1 MKKINP
7 IDTHS
12 LTNGAHYNFMEA
24 IYTNLNSILLY
35 GEKLKTELPAFKT
48 ALDSEDAV
56 LVLSRKSD
64 KTDEIANADKARDN
78 AYVGYKYTVKGFTY
92 LGSGAQYEAAK
103 VLTQH
108 LTDYQ
113 IDTQMSLS
121 RQTGLMTNLIEDLES
136 TYSEQ
141 IESLGLTP
149 FVTMMKNGNEKVKS
163 GLQSRDNERAGQTKA
178 AMLSAR
184 ADTDAAYQSI
194 VDKINALYLVDT
206 TNTNEYVTT
215 IDEINAQIKHYKEQ
229 ELTKKSTQQENNGN
243 DGTTYQPFYPKYL

>member
-1 MKKINP
+1 MKKINT

-64 KTDEIANADKARDN
+64 KTDDIANADKARDN
-78 AYVGYKYTVKGFTY
+78 AYVGYKYAVKGFTY

-108 LTDYQ
+108 LTDFQ
-113 IDTQMSLS
+113 IDTKMSLS

-141 IESLGLTP
+141 VESLGLTP
-149 FVTMMKNGNEKVKS
+149 FVTMMKDGNEKVKV
-163 GLQSRDNERAGQTKA
+163 GLLSRDNERAGQTKA
-178 AMLSAR
+178 AMLAAR
-184 ADTDAAYQSI
+184 ADTDAAYQTI

-206 TNTNEYVTT
+206 TNTDEYATT
-215 IDEINAQIKHYKEQ
+215 IDEINAQIKRYREQ
-229 ELTKKSTQQENNGN
+229 ELSKKSTKEK
-243 DGTTYQPFYPKYL
+243 DGTAGDETPAEA

>member
-1 MKKINP
+1 MKKINT

-35 GEKLKTELPAFKT
+35 GEKLRTELPAFKT
-48 ALDSEDAV
+48 ALDNEDAV
-56 LVLSRKSD
+56 LVLSRKSN

-78 AYVGYKYTVKGFTY
+78 AYVGYKYAVKGFTY

-121 RQTGLMTNLIEDLES
+121 RQTGLMTNFIEDLES

-141 IESLGLTP
+141 VESLGLTP
-149 FVTMMKNGNEKVKS
+149 FVTMMKDGNEKVKA

-184 ADTDAAYQSI
+184 ADTDAAYQII

-206 TNTNEYVTT
+206 TNTDEYATT

-229 ELTKKSTQQENNGN
+229 ELSKKPSK
-243 DGTTYQPFYPKYL
+243 PKEEATGDDTATNA

>member
-35 GEKLKTELPAFKT
+35 GEKLSTELPAFKT
-48 ALDSEDAV
+48 ALDNEDAV
-56 LVLSRKSD
+56 LVLSRKSN

-103 VLTQH
+103 VLSQH

-113 IDTQMSLS
+113 IDTKMSLS
-121 RQTGLMTNLIEDLES
+121 RQTGLMTNFIEDLEA

-149 FVTMMKNGNEKVKS
+149 FVTMMKDGNEKVKA
-163 GLQSRDNERAGQTKA
+163 GLQSRDSERAGQSKA

-184 ADTDAAYQSI
+184 TDTDAAYQSI

-229 ELTKKSTQQENNGN
+229 ELSKKPSKPKEEATGG
-243 DGTTYQPFYPKYL
+243 DTTANA

>member
-1 MKKINP
+1 MKKINT

-12 LTNGAHYNFMEA
+12 LTNGAHFNFMEA

-35 GEKLKTELPAFKT
+35 GEKLSTELPAFKT
-48 ALDSEDAV
+48 ALDNEDAV

-78 AYVGYKYTVKGFTY
+78 AYVGYKYAVKGFTY
-92 LGSGAQYEAAK
+92 LGSGTQYEAAK
-103 VLTQH
+103 ALNQH

-113 IDTQMSLS
+113 IDIKMSLS
-121 RQTGLMTNLIEDLES
+121 RQTGLMSNFIEDLES

-141 IESLGLTP
+141 LESLGLTP

-178 AMLSAR
+178 AMLAAR
-184 ADTDAAYQSI
+184 AETDAAYQTI

-229 ELTKKSTQQENNGN
+229 ELSKKPTKPEEEAAGGN
-243 DGTTYQPFYPKYL
+243 TATNA

>member
-1 MKKINP
+1 MKKINT

-35 GEKLKTELPAFKT
+35 GEKLRTELPAFKT

-56 LVLSRKSD
+56 LVLTRKSN

-78 AYVGYKYTVKGFTY
+78 AYVGYKYAVKGFTY

-121 RQTGLMTNLIEDLES
+121 RQTGLMTNFIEDLES

-141 IESLGLTP
+141 AESLGLTP
-149 FVTMMKNGNEKVKS
+149 FVTMMKNGNEKVKA

-178 AMLSAR
+178 AMLAAR
-184 ADTDAAYQSI
+184 ADTDAAYQTI

-206 TNTNEYVTT
+206 TNTDEYATT
-215 IDEINAQIKHYKEQ
+215 IDEINAQIKRYREQ
-229 ELTKKSTQQENNGN
+229 ELSKKSTKEK
-243 DGTTYQPFYPKYL
+243 DGTAGDETPAEA

>member
-1 MKKINP
+1 MKKINA
-7 IDTHS
+7 IDTHG

-24 IYTNLNSILLY
+24 IYKNLSSILLY

-56 LVLSRKSD
+56 LVLTRKSD
-64 KTDEIANADKARDN
+64 MTDDIANADKHRDN
-78 AYVGYKYTVKGFTY
+78 AFVGYKYIVKGFTY
-92 LGSGAQYEAAK
+92 LGGGAQYEAAK
-103 VLTQH
+103 VLSQH
-108 LTDYQ
+108 LTDFQ
-113 IDTQMSLS
+113 IEIKMPLS
-121 RQTGLMTNLIEDLES
+121 RQTGLMTNFIQDLE
-136 TYSEQ
+136 TKYGEQ
-141 IESLGLTP
+141 VESLGLTP
-149 FVTMMKNGNEKVKS
+149 FVTMMKDGNEKVKA
-163 GLQSRDNERAGQTKA
+163 GLLSRDSQRAGQSKA

-184 ADTDAAYQSI
+184 ADTDAAYQTI

>member
-35 GEKLKTELPAFKT
+35 GEKLSTELPAFKT
-48 ALDSEDAV
+48 ALDNEDAV
-56 LVLSRKSD
+56 LVLSRKSN

-163 GLQSRDNERAGQTKA
+163 GLQSRDNERAGQPCSLPVLKQ
-178 AMLSAR
+178 MLPTR
-184 ADTDAAYQSI
+184 ASSIKSMPCIWLIRPIPTSTSQQS
-194 VDKINALYLVDT
+194 T
-206 TNTNEYVTT
+206 R
-215 IDEINAQIKHYKEQ
+215 
-229 ELTKKSTQQENNGN
+229 STHRSSIIRNKN
-243 DGTTYQPFYPKYL
+243 

>member
-1 MKKINP
+1 MKKINT

-56 LVLSRKSD
+56 LVLTRKSD
-64 KTDEIANADKARDN
+64 KTDEIANADKTRDN
-78 AYVGYKYTVKGFTY
+78 AYVGYKYAVKGFTY

-103 VLTQH
+103 VLSQH

-113 IDTQMSLS
+113 IDTKMSLS

-141 IESLGLTP
+141 VESLGLTP
-149 FVTMMKNGNEKVKS
+149 FVTMMKDGNEKVKA
-163 GLQSRDNERAGQTKA
+163 GLLSRDNERAGQTKA
-178 AMLSAR
+178 AMLAAR
-184 ADTDAAYQSI
+184 ADTDAAYQTI

-206 TNTNEYVTT
+206 TNTNEYATT
-215 IDEINAQIKHYKEQ
+215 IDEINAQIKRYKEQ
-229 ELTKKSTQQENNGN
+229 ELSKKPSKPKEEATGG
-243 DGTTYQPFYPKYL
+243 DTTANA

>member
-1 MKKINP
+1 MKKINT

-35 GEKLKTELPAFKT
+35 GEKLQTEIPVFKT
-48 ALDSEDAV
+48 KLDNENAV

-78 AYVGYKYTVKGFTY
+78 AYVGYKYAVKGFTY

-103 VLTQH
+103 VLSQH

-113 IDTQMSLS
+113 IDTKMSLS
-121 RQTGLMTNLIEDLES
+121 RQTGLMTNFIEDLES

-141 IESLGLTP
+141 VESLGLTP
-149 FVTMMKNGNEKVKS
+149 FVTMMKNGNAKVKA
-163 GLQSRDNERAGQTKA
+163 GLQSRDSERAGQTKA

-184 ADTDAAYQSI
+184 ADTDAAYQTI

-215 IDEINAQIKHYKEQ
+215 IDEINAQIKRYKEQ
-229 ELTKKSTQQENNGN
+229 ELSKKSTKEEDEAAGSE
-243 DGTTYQPFYPKYL
+243 TTTEA

>member
-1 MKKINP
+1 MKKINT

-35 GEKLKTELPAFKT
+35 GEKLRTELPAFKT
-48 ALDSEDAV
+48 ALDNEDAV
-56 LVLSRKSD
+56 LVLSRKSN

-121 RQTGLMTNLIEDLES
+121 RQTGLMTNFIEDLES

-141 IESLGLTP
+141 VESLGLTP
-149 FVTMMKNGNEKVKS
+149 FVTI
-163 GLQSRDNERAGQTKA
+163 DNERAGQTKA
-178 AMLSAR
+178 AMLAAR
-184 ADTDAAYQSI
+184 ADTDAAYQTI

-206 TNTNEYVTT
+206 TNTDEYATT
-215 IDEINAQIKHYKEQ
+215 IDEINAQIKRYREQ
-229 ELTKKSTQQENNGN
+229 ELSKKSTKEEDEAAG
-243 DGTTYQPFYPKYL
+243 DETPAEA

>member
-1 MKKINP
+1 MKKINT

-35 GEKLKTELPAFKT
+35 GEKLRTELPAFKT
-48 ALDSEDAV
+48 ALDNEDAV
-56 LVLSRKSD
+56 LVLSRKSN
-64 KTDEIANADKARDN
+64 KTDEIANADKTRDN

-121 RQTGLMTNLIEDLES
+121 RQTGLMTNFIEDLES

-141 IESLGLTP
+141 VESLGLTP
-149 FVTMMKNGNEKVKS
+149 FVTMMKNGNEKVKA

-178 AMLSAR
+178 AMLAAR
-184 ADTDAAYQSI
+184 ADTDAAYQTI

-206 TNTNEYVTT
+206 TNTDEYATT

-229 ELTKKSTQQENNGN
+229 ELSKKPSKPKEEATGG
-243 DGTTYQPFYPKYL
+243 DTTANA

>member
-1 MKKINP
+1 MKKINT

-35 GEKLKTELPAFKT
+35 GEKLRTELPAFKT
-48 ALDSEDAV
+48 ALDNEDAV
-56 LVLSRKSD
+56 LVLSRKSN

-103 VLTQH
+103 VLSQH

-113 IDTQMSLS
+113 IDTKMSLS
-121 RQTGLMTNLIEDLES
+121 RQTGLMTNFIEDLES

-141 IESLGLTP
+141 VESLGLTP
-149 FVTMMKNGNEKVKS
+149 FVTMMKNGNEKVK
-163 GLQSRDNERAGQTKA
+163 AGF
-178 AMLSAR
+178 
-184 ADTDAAYQSI
+184 
-194 VDKINALYLVDT
+194 KINALYLVDT
-206 TNTNEYVTT
+206 TNTDEYATT

-229 ELTKKSTQQENNGN
+229 ELSKKSTKEK
-243 DGTTYQPFYPKYL
+243 DGTAGDETPAEA

>member
-1 MKKINP
+1 MKKINT

-35 GEKLKTELPAFKT
+35 GEKLRTELPAFKT

-56 LVLSRKSD
+56 LVLTRKSD
-64 KTDEIANADKARDN
+64 KTDEIANADKTRDN
-78 AYVGYKYTVKGFTY
+78 AYVGYKYAVKGFTY

-103 VLTQH
+103 VLSQH

-113 IDTQMSLS
+113 IDTKMSLS
-121 RQTGLMTNLIEDLES
+121 RQTGLMTNFIEDLES

-141 IESLGLTP
+141 VESLGLTP
-149 FVTMMKNGNEKVKS
+149 FVTMMKDGNEKVKA

-184 ADTDAAYQSI
+184 ADTDAAYQII

-206 TNTNEYVTT
+206 TNTDEYATT

-229 ELTKKSTQQENNGN
+229 ELSKKPSKPKEEATGG
-243 DGTTYQPFYPKYL
+243 DTTANA

>member
-1 MKKINP
+1 MKKINT

-35 GEKLKTELPAFKT
+35 GEKLSTELPAFKT
-48 ALDSEDAV
+48 ALDSEDTV

-78 AYVGYKYTVKGFTY
+78 AYVGYKYAVKGFTY

-103 VLTQH
+103 VLSQH

-121 RQTGLMTNLIEDLES
+121 RQTGLMTNFIEDLES
-136 TYSEQ
+136 TYSKQ
-141 IESLGLTP
+141 VESLGLTP
-149 FVTMMKNGNEKVKS
+149 FVTMMKNGNEKVKAR
-163 GLQSRDNERAGQTKA
+163 LLSRDNERAGQTKA

-184 ADTDAAYQSI
+184 ADTDAAYQTI

-229 ELTKKSTQQENNGN
+229 ELSKKPSK
-243 DGTTYQPFYPKYL
+243 PKEEATGDDTATNA

>member
-1 MKKINP
+1 MKKINT

-35 GEKLKTELPAFKT
+35 GEKLRTELPAFKT
-48 ALDSEDAV
+48 ALDNEDAV
-56 LVLSRKSD
+56 LVLSRKSN

-121 RQTGLMTNLIEDLES
+121 RQTGLMTNFIEDLES

-149 FVTMMKNGNEKVKS
+149 FVTMMKNGNEKVKA

-184 ADTDAAYQSI
+184 ADTDAAYQII

-229 ELTKKSTQQENNGN
+229 ELSKKPSKLKEEATGDDTAANA
-243 DGTTYQPFYPKYL
+243 

>member
-1 MKKINP
+1 MKKINT

-64 KTDEIANADKARDN
+64 KTDDIANADKARDN
-78 AYVGYKYTVKGFTY
+78 AYVGYKYAVKGFTY

-108 LTDYQ
+108 LTD
-113 IDTQMSLS
+113 
-121 RQTGLMTNLIEDLES
+121 
-136 TYSEQ
+136 
-141 IESLGLTP
+141 
-149 FVTMMKNGNEKVKS
+149 F
-163 GLQSRDNERAGQTKA
+163 
-178 AMLSAR
+178 
-184 ADTDAAYQSI
+184 
-194 VDKINALYLVDT
+194 
-206 TNTNEYVTT
+206 
-215 IDEINAQIKHYKEQ
+215 QIK
-229 ELTKKSTQQENNGN
+229 T
-243 DGTTYQPFYPKYL
+243 PKCRSAGRLV

>member
-1 MKKINP
+1 MKKINT

-35 GEKLKTELPAFKT
+35 GEKLRTELPAFKT
-48 ALDSEDAV
+48 ALDNEDAV
-56 LVLSRKSD
+56 LVLSRKSN

-103 VLTQH
+103 VLSQH

-121 RQTGLMTNLIEDLES
+121 RQTGLMTNFIEDLES

-141 IESLGLTP
+141 AESLGLTP
-149 FVTMMKNGNEKVKS
+149 FVTMMKNGNEK
-163 GLQSRDNERAGQTKA
+163 GDCSRA
-178 AMLSAR
+178 
-184 ADTDAAYQSI
+184 
-194 VDKINALYLVDT
+194 T
-206 TNTNEYVTT
+206 TNVPDKPRQPCSQPVPIQMLPTRPSS
-215 IDEINAQIKHYKEQ
+215 IKSMPCIWLIRPIPMSMPRQSTRSTHRSSVIGN
-229 ELTKKSTQQENNGN
+229 KS
-243 DGTTYQPFYPKYL
+243 

>member
-1 MKKINP
+1 MKKINT

-35 GEKLKTELPAFKT
+35 GEKLRTELPAFKT
-48 ALDSEDAV
+48 ALDNEDAV
-56 LVLSRKSD
+56 LVLSRKSN

-121 RQTGLMTNLIEDLES
+121 RQTGLMTNFIEDLES

-141 IESLGLTP
+141 VESLGLTP
-149 FVTMMKNGNEKVKS
+149 FVTMMKNGNEKVKA

-184 ADTDAAYQSI
+184 ADTDVAYQTI

-206 TNTNEYVTT
+206 TNTDEYATT

-229 ELTKKSTQQENNGN
+229 ELSKKPSKPKEE
-243 DGTTYQPFYPKYL
+243 TTGGDTTANA

>member
-1 MKKINP
+1 MKKINT

-35 GEKLKTELPAFKT
+35 GEKLRTELPAFKT
-48 ALDSEDAV
+48 ALDNEDAV
-56 LVLSRKSD
+56 LVLSRKSN

-121 RQTGLMTNLIEDLES
+121 RQTGLMTNFIEDLES

-141 IESLGLTP
+141 AESLGLTP
-149 FVTMMKNGNEKVKS
+149 FVTMMKNGNEKVKA

-178 AMLSAR
+178 AMLAAR
-184 ADTDAAYQSI
+184 ADTDAAYQTI

-206 TNTNEYVTT
+206 TNTDEYATT
-215 IDEINAQIKHYKEQ
+215 IDEINAQIKRYREQ
-229 ELTKKSTQQENNGN
+229 ELSKKPTKEK
-243 DGTTYQPFYPKYL
+243 DGTAGDETPAEA

>member
-1 MKKINP
+1 MKKINT

-35 GEKLKTELPAFKT
+35 GEKLRTELPAFKT
-48 ALDSEDAV
+48 ALDNEDAV
-56 LVLSRKSD
+56 LVLSRKSN

-121 RQTGLMTNLIEDLES
+121 RQTGLMTNFIEDLES

-141 IESLGLTP
+141 VESLGLTP
-149 FVTMMKNGNEKVKS
+149 FVTMMKDGNEKVKA
-163 GLQSRDNERAGQTKA
+163 GLLSRDNERA
-178 AMLSAR
+178 
-184 ADTDAAYQSI
+184 AYQTI

-206 TNTNEYVTT
+206 TNTDEYATT

-229 ELTKKSTQQENNGN
+229 ELSKKPSKPKEEATGG
-243 DGTTYQPFYPKYL
+243 DTTANA

>member
-1 MKKINP
+1 MKKINT

-35 GEKLKTELPAFKT
+35 GEKLSTELPAFKT
-48 ALDSEDAV
+48 ALDNEDAV
-56 LVLSRKSD
+56 LVLSRKSN

-141 IESLGLTP
+141 VESLGLTP
-149 FVTMMKNGNEKVKS
+149 FVTMMKDGNEKVKA
-163 GLQSRDNERAGQTKA
+163 GLQSRDNERAGQTKEIG
-178 AMLSAR
+178 R
-184 ADTDAAYQSI
+184 AH
-194 VDKINALYLVDT
+194 V
-206 TNTNEYVTT
+206 
-215 IDEINAQIKHYKEQ
+215 
-229 ELTKKSTQQENNGN
+229 
-243 DGTTYQPFYPKYL
+243 

>member
-1 MKKINP
+1 MKKINT

-35 GEKLKTELPAFKT
+35 GEKLRTELPAFKT
-48 ALDSEDAV
+48 ALDNEDAV
-56 LVLSRKSD
+56 LVLSRKSN

-121 RQTGLMTNLIEDLES
+121 RQTGLMTNFIEDLES

-141 IESLGLTP
+141 AESLGLTP
-149 FVTMMKNGNEKVKS
+149 FVTMMKNGNEKVKA

-178 AMLSAR
+178 AMLAAR
-184 ADTDAAYQSI
+184 ADT
-194 VDKINALYLVDT
+194 
-206 TNTNEYVTT
+206 
-215 IDEINAQIKHYKEQ
+215 
-229 ELTKKSTQQENNGN
+229 G
-243 DGTTYQPFYPKYL
+243 

>member
-1 MKKINP
+1 MKKINT

-35 GEKLKTELPAFKT
+35 GEKLRTELPAFKT
-48 ALDSEDAV
+48 ALDNEDAV
-56 LVLSRKSD
+56 LVLSRKSN

-121 RQTGLMTNLIEDLES
+121 RQTGLMT
-136 TYSEQ
+136 
-141 IESLGLTP
+141 
-149 FVTMMKNGNEKVKS
+149 

-178 AMLSAR
+178 AMLAAR
-184 ADTDAAYQSI
+184 ADTDAAYQTI

-206 TNTNEYVTT
+206 TNTDEYATT
-215 IDEINAQIKHYKEQ
+215 IDEINAQIKRYREQ
-229 ELTKKSTQQENNGN
+229 ELSKKSTKEK
-243 DGTTYQPFYPKYL
+243 DGTAGDETPAEA

>member
-1 MKKINP
+1 MKKINT

-35 GEKLKTELPAFKT
+35 GEKLRTELPAFKT

-56 LVLSRKSD
+56 LVLTRKSN

-121 RQTGLMTNLIEDLES
+121 RQTGLMTNFIEDLES

-141 IESLGLTP
+141 VESLGLTP
-149 FVTMMKNGNEKVKS
+149 FVTMMKNGNEKVKA

-178 AMLSAR
+178 AMLAAR
-184 ADTDAAYQSI
+184 ADTDAAYQTI

-206 TNTNEYVTT
+206 TNTDEYATT
-215 IDEINAQIKHYKEQ
+215 IDEINAQIKRYREQ
-229 ELTKKSTQQENNGN
+229 ELSKKSTKEK
-243 DGTTYQPFYPKYL
+243 DGTAGDETPAEA

>member
-1 MKKINP
+1 MKRINT

-35 GEKLKTELPAFKT
+35 GEKLRTELPAFKT

-56 LVLSRKSD
+56 LVLSRKSN

-121 RQTGLMTNLIEDLES
+121 RQTGLMTNFIEDLES

-141 IESLGLTP
+141 VESLGLTP
-149 FVTMMKNGNEKVKS
+149 FVTMMKNGNEKVKA

-178 AMLSAR
+178 AMLAAR
-184 ADTDAAYQSI
+184 ADTDAAYQTI

-206 TNTNEYVTT
+206 TNTDEYATT
-215 IDEINAQIKHYKEQ
+215 IDEINAQIKRYREQ
-229 ELTKKSTQQENNGN
+229 ELSKKSTKEK
-243 DGTTYQPFYPKYL
+243 DGTAGDETPAEA

>member
-1 MKKINP
+1 MKKINT

-35 GEKLKTELPAFKT
+35 GEKLRTELPAFKT
-48 ALDSEDAV
+48 ALDNEDAV
-56 LVLSRKSD
+56 LVLSRKSN

-103 VLTQH
+103 VLSQH

-121 RQTGLMTNLIEDLES
+121 RQTGLMTNFIEDLDS

-141 IESLGLTP
+141 AESLGLTP
-149 FVTMMKNGNEKVKS
+149 FVTMMKNGNEKVKA

-178 AMLSAR
+178 AMLAAR
-184 ADTDAAYQSI
+184 ADTDAAYQTI

-206 TNTNEYVTT
+206 TNTDEYATT
-215 IDEINAQIKHYKEQ
+215 IDEINAQIKRYREQ
-229 ELTKKSTQQENNGN
+229 ELSKKPTKEK
-243 DGTTYQPFYPKYL
+243 DGTAGDETPAEA